1 MLRKLAILALGA
13 GLALVASSA
22 ITWGDSEG
30 GDSGAKLPTKAESF
44 KLRTGHPV
52 PSPSVPVAGKAAKK
66 PRLAYFETNNFFI
79 PANGRDDSFMK
90 CPRKYKV
97 ISGYFG
103 TDGGIYPDYSAVA
116 RSIRR
121 WNFGLND
128 ESGLN
133 GRAFLGIICLKGTR
147 G

>member
-1 MLRKLAILALGA
+1 MLKKLAILGLGA
-13 GLALVASSA
+13 SLALVTSSA
-22 ITWGDSEG
+22 ITWGDSGG
-30 GDSGAKLPTKAESF
+30 GDSGAKLPSKAESF

-52 PSPSVPVAGKAAKK
+52 PSPSVQGAGKAKK
-66 PRLAYFETNNFFI
+66 PRLKYFETNPFPI
-79 PANGRDDSFMK
+79 PANGREDAFMK

-97 ISGYFG
+97 INGYFG
-103 TDGGIYPDYSAVA
+103 TDGGIFPDYSAVA

-128 ESGLN
+128 ESGLP
-133 GRAFLGIICLKGTR
+133 GQAFLGIVCLKGTK